1 MQYAKIEVSPDIG
14 TFLSYAKL
22 TQHRLHTG
30 PSEMNVDV
38 VVVGGGISGLTA
50 AYQLHK
56 KDSSLQIV
64 VLEAKGNERIRCY
77 KLSTTNFC
85 LMKSNTEI
93 AALLYCK
100 PYFIG
105 L

>member
-85 LMKSNTEI
+85 VTSEGK
-93 AALLYCK
+93 Y
-100 PYFIG
+100 
-105 L
+105 

>member
-22 TQHRLHTG
+22 TRHRLHTG

-77 KLSTTNFC
+77 KLSTANSCVTSSEGNSVSC
-85 LMKSNTEI
+85 TAVL
-93 AALLYCK
+93 
-100 PYFIG
+100 
-105 L
+105 